1 MDFLDKI
8 DGIFAFS
15 LYDPNTKDY
24 FIARDHMGIIPLY
37 IGWDENGVTYVAS
50 EMKSI
55 EPYCEK
61 LQEFPPGNYYKNGE
75 FTKWYQPNWAN
86 EIPTE
91 AVSLPK
97 LRKATINLSVRNTK
111 FSRYRNLIHIVEAEK
126 NQLFEPLLERYPK
139 MDIRVTGP
147 VVLEVH
153 QELYI
158 TESLYRS
165 FLITIGVISLI
176 LLFLFGSIRVGL
188 FVALIPNLFP
198 IAIIFGLMGGL
209 GFPLDTFTLVVV
221 PVVIGIAVDDT
232 IHFLTHFKLEIEQ
245 RGNLKEALNHTLNEV
260 GQAVIF
266 TSLILST
273 GLFFMTWATSIPIS
287 RFGLLGGIAILAAML
302 ADLLLLP
309 ALCKV
314 LDVRFESSEGEDGPI
329 KPLNLGN
336 KKIIFE

>member
-1 MDFLDKI
+1 
-8 DGIFAFS
+8 
-15 LYDPNTKDY
+15 
-24 FIARDHMGIIPLY
+24 
-37 IGWDENGVTYVAS
+37 
-50 EMKSI
+50 
-55 EPYCEK
+55 
-61 LQEFPPGNYYKNGE
+61 
-75 FTKWYQPNWAN
+75 
-86 EIPTE
+86 
-91 AVSLPK
+91 
-97 LRKATINLSVRNTK
+97 
-111 FSRYRNLIHIVEAEK
+111 
-126 NQLFEPLLERYPK
+126 
-139 MDIRVTGP
+139 
-147 VVLEVH
+147 
-153 QELYI
+153 
-158 TESLYRS
+158 
-165 FLITIGVISLI
+165 
-176 LLFLFGSIRVGL
+176 
-188 FVALIPNLFP
+188 
-198 IAIIFGLMGGL
+198 
-209 GFPLDTFTLVVV
+209 
-221 PVVIGIAVDDT
+221 VIGIAVDDT